1 MRRDQVIKAT
11 LLFIPCYILVS
22 DCISEDMLQ
31 SQMPNMAKIKDK
43 VAKNNFEIYDVP
55 YDGNCMFTS
64 FAHQLGCSGE
74 AANIRAEIVVHMKKI

>member
-1 MRRDQVIKAT
+1 
-11 LLFIPCYILVS
+11 
-22 DCISEDMLQ
+22 
-31 SQMPNMAKIKDK
+31 MPNMAKIKDK

-74 AANIRAEIVVHMKKI
+74 AANIRTEIVVHMKKI